1 MSEAPVAALGAALEA
16 VLEGVSLRLGGRQ
29 VLRDASLAL
38 EAGAINCLLGAS
50 GCGKSTLLRV
60 AAGLLP
66 PDTGQVLARPQDCAM
81 VFQAPR
87 LLRWLTVGENLG
99 LALAHRRGMK
109 RAQKAQRIGQALE
122 VVQLAG
128 AQALFPHE
136 LSGGMAQRVGI
147 ARALLREPR
156 LLLMDEPFAALDA
169 ITRRSLQ
176 AALRQL
182 IATRQTTCLFVTHD
196 VDEALALGRRL
207 FVMQAGRVARQWN
220 APWRADE
227 ARSQIVQALRA
238 ADAASA
244 LSVSTAAPVSPVSFP

>member
-1 MSEAPVAALGAALEA
+1 MSEAPVAALGAALRAALEGALEAALEA
-16 VLEGVSLRLGGRQ
+16 VLEGVSLRLGGRP

-66 PDTGQVLARPQDCAM
+66 PDAGQVLARPQDCAM

-169 ITRRSLQ
+169 ITPRISYVRAPFNLQ
-176 AALRQL
+176 LMVMKEKGILQK
-182 IATRQTTCLFVTHD
+182 
-196 VDEALALGRRL
+196 RL
-207 FVMQAGRVARQWN
+207 
-220 APWRADE
+220 DK
-227 ARSQIVQALRA
+227 
-238 ADAASA
+238 
-244 LSVSTAAPVSPVSFP
+244 TA

>member
-1 MSEAPVAALGAALEA
+1 MSEAPVAALGAALEG
-16 VLEGVSLRLGGRQ
+16 VPEGVSLRLGGRQ
-29 VLRDASLAL
+29 VL
-38 EAGAINCLLGAS
+38 
-50 GCGKSTLLRV
+50 
-60 AAGLLP
+60 
-66 PDTGQVLARPQDCAM
+66 ARLQDCAM

-109 RAQKAQRIGQALE
+109 RAQKAQRIRQALE

-169 ITRRSLQ
+169 ITRRISYVRAPFNLQ
-176 AALRQL
+176 LMVMKEKGILQK
-182 IATRQTTCLFVTHD
+182 
-196 VDEALALGRRL
+196 RL
-207 FVMQAGRVARQWN
+207 
-220 APWRADE
+220 DK
-227 ARSQIVQALRA
+227 
-238 ADAASA
+238 
-244 LSVSTAAPVSPVSFP
+244 TA

>member
-1 MSEAPVAALGAALEA
+1 MSEAPVAALGAALEG
-16 VLEGVSLRLGGRQ
+16 VLEGVSLRLGGR
-29 VLRDASLAL
+29 
-38 EAGAINCLLGAS
+38 
-50 GCGKSTLLRV
+50 
-60 AAGLLP
+60 
-66 PDTGQVLARPQDCAM
+66 QVLARPQDCAM

-156 LLLMDEPFAALDA
+156 LLLMDE
-169 ITRRSLQ
+169 
-176 AALRQL
+176 
-182 IATRQTTCLFVTHD
+182 
-196 VDEALALGRRL
+196 ALALGRRL

-227 ARSQIVQALRA
+227 VRSQIVQALRA
-238 ADAASA
+238 ADASFA
-244 LSVSTAAPVSPVSFP
+244 LSDSAAAPVSPVSFP

>member
-1 MSEAPVAALGAALEA
+1 MSEAPVAALGAALGAALEG
-16 VLEGVSLRLGGRQ
+16 VLEGVSLRLGGR
-29 VLRDASLAL
+29 
-38 EAGAINCLLGAS
+38 
-50 GCGKSTLLRV
+50 
-60 AAGLLP
+60 
-66 PDTGQVLARPQDCAM
+66 QVLARPQDCAM

-136 LSGGMAQRVGI
+136 LSGGMAQRAGI

-182 IATRQTTCLFVTHD
+182 IATRQTTCLSVTHD
-196 VDEALALGRRL
+196 VDEALR
-207 FVMQAGRVARQWN
+207 W
-220 APWRADE
+220 D
-227 ARSQIVQALRA
+227 
-238 ADAASA
+238 SA
-244 LSVSTAAPVSPVSFP
+244 CS

>member
-1 MSEAPVAALGAALEA
+1 MSEAPVAALGAALEG

-66 PDTGQVLARPQDCAM
+66 PDAGQVLARPQDCAM

-136 LSGGMAQRVGI
+136 LSGGIAQRVGI
-147 ARALLREPR
+147 ARALQSAIDG
-156 LLLMDEPFAALDA
+156 DEGKG
-169 ITRRSLQ
+169 
-176 AALRQL
+176 
-182 IATRQTTCLFVTHD
+182 H
-196 VDEALALGRRL
+196 LAKAPGTA
-207 FVMQAGRVARQWN
+207 VPAGAVA
-220 APWRADE
+220 
-227 ARSQIVQALRA
+227 
-238 ADAASA
+238 
-244 LSVSTAAPVSPVSFP
+244 